1 LSTGI
6 IATAVVLII
15 TYLIMSKI
23 VGFAL
28 RLGVPLVLLMLL
40 GGAGVF
46 SGLMPE
52 RSPADPYASYDQDQH
67 RPDSNIGDLR
77 LRDIAGMAV
86 DTVRSVPQG
95 SLPQNKA
102 ARQLPH

>member
-15 TYLIMSKI
+15 TYIIMSKI

-46 SGLMPE
+46 SDLMPE

-86 DTVRSVPQG
+86 DTVRWCCREAFPS
-95 SLPQNKA
+95 
-102 ARQLPH
+102 

>member
-15 TYLIMSKI
+15 TYIIRPKI

-28 RLGVPLVLLMLL
+28 RLVVPLVLLMLL

-52 RSPADPYASYDQDQH
+52 RSPAHPYASYDQDQH